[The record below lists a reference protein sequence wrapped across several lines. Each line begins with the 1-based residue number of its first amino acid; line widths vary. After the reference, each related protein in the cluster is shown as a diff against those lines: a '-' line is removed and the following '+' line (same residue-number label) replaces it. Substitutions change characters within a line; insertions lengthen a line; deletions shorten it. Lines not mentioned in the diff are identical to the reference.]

1 MQFGWKMSAGKF
13 GAVWVEKMSAGKLFE
28 FLPNNKH
35 STASS
40 VELSGAY
47 HAVLY
52 FFFMPCCIVFFL
64 TNRCKGVLIS
74 LNIA

>member
-52 FFFMPCCIVFFL
+52 FFLCRVVLFFF
-64 TNRCKGVLIS
+64 NESV
-74 LNIA
+74 